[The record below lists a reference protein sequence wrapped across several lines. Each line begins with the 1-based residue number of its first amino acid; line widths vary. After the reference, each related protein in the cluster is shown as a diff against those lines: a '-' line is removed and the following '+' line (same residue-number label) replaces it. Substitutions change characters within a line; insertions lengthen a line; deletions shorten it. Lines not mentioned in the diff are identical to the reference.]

1 MGGRNNLLDRTAI
14 YLIANSIAGLSVDF
28 LKAKTGK
35 LRPSGSDRRSF
46 PSGHTATAF
55 VAAEFMRQEFNGIS
69 PWYGNIGYTMA
80 GATGALRMMN
90 NKHWLSDVLAGA
102 GVGVLSTKFTYFAYP
117 WIKRKIIKNN
127 GLDFI
132 AVPIVQK
139 GSLGF
144 SAVMPL

>member
-1 MGGRNNLLDRTAI
+1 
-14 YLIANSIAGLSVDF
+14 
-28 LKAKTGK
+28 
-35 LRPSGSDRRSF
+35 
-46 PSGHTATAF
+46 
-55 VAAEFMRQEFNGIS
+55 MRQEFNGIS